1 MIILQVIRDLGLGG
15 AQTYLLKLSQGL
27 IARGHRVI
35 VASGGGEMT
44 DDFIN
49 AGIPVLHVPTAGLK
63 YLSAQKQLVEIIRRE
78 KVDVINAH
86 HWSAGAACYL
96 AARQTDVRYL
106 LTVHGPRD
114 AWQRFLVF
122 YWSPQVLALSPSTRE
137 NLVKQLHRPRTQ
149 VIESFVGV
157 DIESFSPGEPSGKI
171 DREFGITSST
181 PVILHISRFSATKGQ
196 VTLALIDSMR
206 ILARTYPGLTT
217 LIGGW
222 GSLEEEINVRTLQMN
237 KELGYPA
244 IHLMGRR
251 NDVVE
256 LLRRADVVVGTASFA
271 CEAMATAR
279 PVVAAGAKGYMGIVK
294 ADDHTESWRQNW
306 FGDHSARGPVTGELL
321 AYDLQM
327 LLEDKGLC
335 EMLGNNGRTQMV
347 NSFSLAQMILD
358 MERIYESLPPM
369 KKRQGQYRG

>member
-1 MIILQVIRDLGLGG
+1 MTILQVIRDLGLGG
-15 AQTYLLKLSQGL
+15 AQTYLLKLAKGL

-35 VASGGGEMT
+35 IASSGGEMV

-49 AGIPVLHVPTAGLK
+49 AGIMVKIVPTAGLK
-63 YLSAQKQLVEIIRRE
+63 YLTAQKLLAEIIRQE

-86 HWSAGAACYL
+86 HWTAGAASYL
-96 AARQTDVRYL
+96 AARQTNIRYL
-106 LTVHGPRD
+106 LTVHGPRE

-122 YWSPQVLALSPSTRE
+122 YWSPQVLALSPSTRD
-137 NLVKQLHRPRTQ
+137 NLVQQLRRPPGQ

-157 DIESFSPGEPSGKI
+157 DTECFSPREPSVKV

-181 PVILHISRFSATKGQ
+181 PVILHISRFSPTKGQ
-196 VTLALIDSMR
+196 VTLALIEATR
-206 ILARTYPGLTT
+206 ELARIFPGLTI
-217 LIGGW
+217 LIAGW
-222 GSLEEEINVRTLQMN
+222 GSMSDEVNARTLQMN

-271 CEAMATAR
+271 CEAMATGR
-279 PVVAAGAKGYMGIVK
+279 PVVAAGAKGYLGIVK
-294 ADDHTESWRQNW
+294 ADDHTESWRKNW
-306 FGDHSARGPVTGELL
+306 FGDHSARGPVTAELL

-335 EMLGNNGRTQMV
+335 QMLGNNGRTQMES
-347 NSFSLAQMILD
+347 SFSLEKMVYD
-358 MERIYESLPPM
+358 MERIYKTLPALR
-369 KKRQGQYRG
+369 KHKGKYRG